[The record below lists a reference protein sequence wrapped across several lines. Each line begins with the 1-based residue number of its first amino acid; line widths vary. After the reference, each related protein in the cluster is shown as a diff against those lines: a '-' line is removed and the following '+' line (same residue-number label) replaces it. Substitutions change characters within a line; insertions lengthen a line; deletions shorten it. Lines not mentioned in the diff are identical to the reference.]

1 MEGHKSEVTVISS
14 QFCIRIGDDEIE
26 LIYDHSHQ
34 LLTVYVDAELVIQSP
49 FTPRRESFNY
59 VNLIDIAAKMRAH
72 HYRKKQLHQQTT
84 DNSTREDHSQES
96 TQLEN

>member
-1 MEGHKSEVTVISS
+1 MSKSLEKLKGQRSEVTVISS

-34 LLTVYVDAELVIQSP
+34 VLTVYVESELVIQSP

-72 HYRKKQLHQQTT
+72 HYRKKQQ
-84 DNSTREDHSQES
+84 N
-96 TQLEN
+96 